1 MPVATNLSARIATG
15 RPPVAVPIQEPQESK
30 SQVTDAALIQ
40 SEKLSALGRMVAAIA
55 HEINNPLTTIL
66 GQVQLLLA
74 APDFPG
80 EIRQRLTMVSEE
92 AFRAARIVNNLL
104 TFAQHSPPER
114 RPCSL
119 ADQMRWVLA
128 LTEGHF
134 RQHRIK
140 VETEFGA
147 CPTIWVDENQI
158 RQVLLNLVQNAEQ
171 AMAESSSDARMLTL
185 RLGESGGR
193 VRLEVSDSGPG
204 IPPAVL
210 PRIFDPF
217 FTTKSTGTG
226 LGLWVSLT
234 IVEQHGGEL
243 TAVNRPEGG
252 ASFVVMLPYRK
263 RAH

>member
-1 MPVATNLSARIATG
+1 M
-15 RPPVAVPIQEPQESK
+15 AVPIKMPQQSESRP
-30 SQVTDAALIQ
+30 TDDALIQ

-66 GQVQLLLA
+66 GQIQLLLA
-74 APDFPG
+74 APDPSPDLR
-80 EIRQRLTMVSEE
+80 ERLTVVADE

-119 ADQMRWVLA
+119 PDQLRWVLT
-128 LTEGHF
+128 LTEGHLE
-134 RQHRIK
+134 QNGIE
-140 VETEFGA
+140 VVTDFGA

-171 AMAESSSDARMLTL
+171 AMADAPHPRVLTL
-185 RLGESGGR
+185 RLGEANGR
-193 VRLEVSDSGPG
+193 VRLEVIDSGSG
-204 IPPAVL
+204 IAPTVL

-217 FTTKSTGTG
+217 FTTKPTGTG

-243 TAVNRPEGG
+243 TGENRPG
-252 ASFVVMLPYRK
+252 AGAVFVVSLPYRK
-263 RAH
+263 VAY

>member
-1 MPVATNLSARIATG
+1 M
-15 RPPVAVPIQEPQESK
+15 AVPIKMPEQSESRA
-30 SQVTDAALIQ
+30 TDDALIQ

-66 GQVQLLLA
+66 GQIQLLLA
-74 APDFPG
+74 APDALPDV
-80 EIRQRLTMVSEE
+80 RQRLTVVADE

-104 TFAQHSPPER
+104 TFAQHSPAER
-114 RPCSL
+114 RPCSFP
-119 ADQMRWVLA
+119 DQLRWVLT
-128 LTEGHF
+128 LTEGHLE
-134 RQHRIK
+134 QNGIE
-140 VETEFGA
+140 VVTDFGA

-171 AMAESSSDARMLTL
+171 AMTDAPHPRILTL
-185 RLGESGGR
+185 RLGEANGR
-193 VRLEVSDSGPG
+193 VRLEVIDSGSG
-204 IPPAVL
+204 IAPTVL

-217 FTTKSTGTG
+217 FTTKPTGTG

-243 TAVNRPEGG
+243 TAENRPG
-252 ASFVVMLPYRK
+252 AGAAFVVSLPYRK

>member
-1 MPVATNLSARIATG
+1 M
-15 RPPVAVPIQEPQESK
+15 AVPIQVPQESRP
-30 SQVTDAALIQ
+30 QATDAAIIQ

-74 APDFPG
+74 ASDFPADV
-80 EIRQRLTMVSEE
+80 RQRLTMVSEE

-104 TFAQHSPPER
+104 TFAQHSPAER

-119 ADQMRWVLA
+119 TDQLQWVLT
-128 LTEGHF
+128 LTEGHLE
-134 RQHRIK
+134 QNGIE
-140 VETEFGA
+140 VVTDFGQ

-171 AMAESSSDARMLTL
+171 AMAASPVPRVLTL
-185 RLGESGGR
+185 RLGEDGGR
-193 VRLEVSDSGPG
+193 VRLEVLDSGPG
-204 IPPAVL
+204 IAPAVL

-226 LGLWVSLT
+226 LGLWVSLN
-234 IVEQHGGEL
+234 IVEQHGGDL
-243 TAVNRPEGG
+243 TGATRPGGG
-252 ASFVVMLPYRK
+252 AAFVVTLPYRK
-263 RAH
+263 PAY

>member
-1 MPVATNLSARIATG
+1 M
-15 RPPVAVPIQEPQESK
+15 AVPVPVPQESK
-30 SQVTDAALIQ
+30 SHPTDAALIQ

-66 GQVQLLLA
+66 GQIQLLLGTS
-74 APDFPG
+74 DFPQ
-80 EIRQRLTMVSEE
+80 EIRQRLTMVCEE

-104 TFAQHSPPER
+104 TFAQHSPAER

-119 ADQMRWVLA
+119 ADQMRWVLDIS
-128 LTEGHF
+128 EGHL
-134 RQHRIK
+134 RQHR
-140 VETEFGA
+140 VEVVSDLGQ
-147 CPTIWVDENQI
+147 CPIIWVDENQI

-171 AMAESSSDARMLTL
+171 AMADSPDRRVLTL
-185 RLGESGGR
+185 RLGEAGGR

-204 IPPAVL
+204 ISPAVL

-217 FTTKSTGTG
+217 FTTKSSGTG

-243 TAVNRPEGG
+243 TAENRPDGG
-252 ASFVVMLPYRK
+252 AAFVVTLPYRK

>member
-1 MPVATNLSARIATG
+1 M
-15 RPPVAVPIQEPQESK
+15 AVPIHVPQESK

-74 APDFPG
+74 GPDFPA

-104 TFAQHSPPER
+104 TFAQHAPPER

-128 LTEGHF
+128 LTEGHLQ
-134 RQHRIK
+134 QHRIK
-140 VETEFGA
+140 VEIDLGA
-147 CPTIWVDENQI
+147 VPTIWVDENQI

-171 AMAESSSDARMLTL
+171 AMADSSNPRVLTV
-185 RLGESGGR
+185 RLGEVGGR

-204 IPPAVL
+204 IAPTVL
-210 PRIFDPF
+210 PHIFDPF

-252 ASFVVMLPYRK
+252 AAFVVTLPYRK

>member
-1 MPVATNLSARIATG
+1 MV
-15 RPPVAVPIQEPQESK
+15 VPIQVPQEPS
-30 SQVTDAALIQ
+30 SRATDAALIQ

-66 GQVQLLLA
+66 GQIQLLLA
-74 APDFPG
+74 DPDFAP
-80 EIRQRLTMVSEE
+80 EFRKRLAVVSDE

-114 RPCSL
+114 RPCSM
-119 ADQMRWVLA
+119 ADQLGWVLT
-128 LTEGHF
+128 LTEGHLE
-134 RQHRIK
+134 QHGIE
-140 VETEFGA
+140 VVTDFGS

-171 AMAESSSDARMLTL
+171 AMAEAPNPRVLTL
-185 RLGESGGR
+185 RLGEANGR
-193 VRLEVSDSGPG
+193 VRLEVVDSGPG
-204 IPPAVL
+204 IAATVL

-217 FTTKSTGTG
+217 FTTKPTGTG

-243 TAVNRPEGG
+243 TAENRPG
-252 ASFVVMLPYRK
+252 AGAAFVVSLPYRK
-263 RAH
+263 HAY

>member
-1 MPVATNLSARIATG
+1 M
-15 RPPVAVPIQEPQESK
+15 AVPIHVPQEAVSRAN
-30 SQVTDAALIQ
+30 DAALIQ

-66 GQVQLLLA
+66 GQIQLLLA
-74 APDFPG
+74 EPAIPADV
-80 EIRQRLTMVSEE
+80 RRRLSVVSDE
-92 AFRAARIVNNLL
+92 AFRAARIVTNLL

-119 ADQMRWVLA
+119 ADQLRWVLS
-128 LTEGHF
+128 LTAGHF
-134 RQHRIK
+134 EQNRIE
-140 VETEFGA
+140 VVSDFGS

-171 AMAESSSDARMLTL
+171 AMAEAPEPRVLTL
-185 RLGESGGR
+185 RLGEANGR
-193 VRLEVSDSGPG
+193 VRLEVIDTGLG
-204 IPPAVL
+204 IAPAVL

-243 TAVNRPEGG
+243 IAENRPG
-252 ASFVVMLPYRK
+252 AGAAFVVSLPYRK
-263 RAH
+263 RAY